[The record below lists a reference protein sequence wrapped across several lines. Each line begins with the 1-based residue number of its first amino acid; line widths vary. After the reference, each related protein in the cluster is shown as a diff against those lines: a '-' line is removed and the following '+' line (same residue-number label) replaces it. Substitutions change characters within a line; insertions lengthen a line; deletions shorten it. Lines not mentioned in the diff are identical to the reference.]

1 MEVAMNRKNWI
12 VVGVLAG
19 LAAIGISHAVVVAAP
34 DRSRSPYGVTE
45 VCRDLDK
52 YAALKLAVPGL
63 LRLTADQTGA
73 WKSLD
78 GALGD
83 GQGSIDAG
91 CARLGRMPAIGSATA
106 QAARLEV
113 VLATSLDALR
123 KVRPAF
129 ERFYGT
135 LDDGQKKQVDS
146 LFERHRI

>member
-1 MEVAMNRKNWI
+1 
-12 VVGVLAG
+12 
-19 LAAIGISHAVVVAAP
+19 
-34 DRSRSPYGVTE
+34 
-45 VCRDLDK
+45 
-52 YAALKLAVPGL
+52 
-63 LRLTADQTGA
+63 
-73 WKSLD
+73 
-78 GALGD
+78 
-83 GQGSIDAG
+83 
-91 CARLGRMPAIGSATA
+91 MPSVGSATA

>member
-1 MEVAMNRKNWI
+1 MKGRNWI
-12 VVGVLAG
+12 AVGALAG
-19 LAAIGISHAVVVAAP
+19 LTAIGISQAVVVAAP

-63 LRLTADQTGA
+63 LRLTPNQTGA

-78 GALGD
+78 AALGD
-83 GQGSIDAG
+83 GQGSVDQG
-91 CARLGRMPAIGSATA
+91 CARLGRMPSVGSATA